1 MRHSAAMTRVV
12 TLVELN
18 RKSDRLRF
26 NHRDADALESKRM
39 ECVMKLHSAQVEQAL
54 TQFEA
59 RVLPD
64 DHPLVRKLSELFG
77 DHTFFLN
84 SRGLNVVEPNE
95 GTEAGVPAGKV
106 VNLANWSDAQLTSL
120 TPHEPEPTEVVVILE
135 SKH

>member
-1 MRHSAAMTRVV
+1 
-12 TLVELN
+12 
-18 RKSDRLRF
+18 
-26 NHRDADALESKRM
+26 
-39 ECVMKLHSAQVEQAL
+39 MKLNSAQVEQTL

-77 DHTFFLN
+77 DHTFFLD
-84 SRGLNVVEPNE
+84 SKGLNVVEPSE
-95 GTEAGVPAGKV
+95 RTEAGVPAGKV

-120 TPHEPEPTEVVVILE
+120 APHEPEPTEVVVILE

>member
-1 MRHSAAMTRVV
+1 
-12 TLVELN
+12 
-18 RKSDRLRF
+18 
-26 NHRDADALESKRM
+26 
-39 ECVMKLHSAQVEQAL
+39 MKLNSTQVEQTL

-59 RVLPD
+59 QVIPD

-84 SRGLNVVEPNE
+84 SKGLNVVEPDK
-95 GTEAGVPAGKV
+95 GTEGGVPAGKV
-106 VNLANWSDAQLTSL
+106 VNLANWSDAQLTGL